1 MQVIKTWPIL
11 IIPKDVFFMFFS
23 RSNEPVQSRGYSQKG
38 IEMCSFIVVEK
49 LKAESLRSSKTDILT
64 SCFSSQ

>member
-23 RSNEPVQSRGYSQKG
+23 RSNEPVQSRLFAKG
-38 IEMCSFIVVEK
+38 NRNVFFHCCREIESRI
-49 LKAESLRSSKTDILT
+49 T
-64 SCFSSQ
+64 SEF

>member
-23 RSNEPVQSRGYSQKG
+23 MYRVGYSQKG